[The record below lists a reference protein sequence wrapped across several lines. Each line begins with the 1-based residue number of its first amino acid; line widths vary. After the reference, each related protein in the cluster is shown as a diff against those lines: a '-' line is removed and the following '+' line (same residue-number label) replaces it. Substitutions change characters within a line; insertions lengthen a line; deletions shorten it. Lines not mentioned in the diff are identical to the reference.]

1 MCSSP
6 YGIEIEVLKLIR
18 GVECKNLEHKYQ
30 TTNLQQTLHNIF
42 QIQSPNTQTTS
53 VLNSFKMVKV
63 VAAIIAI
70 AGLSSMAY
78 ASPLAQKDASDAVEI
93 DARADTCNLFPW
105 FIQPYQGAD
114 CTGAPQKF
122 QPASGPYTDK
132 PVNKYCQPLSGGQPG
147 VQAFNSVSVNPTAC
161 SPLQSWKINLYM
173 NDDKCV
179 TKPITVEKNQCV
191 AAPSGA
197 QFTSFDAIVV

>member
-1 MCSSP
+1 
-6 YGIEIEVLKLIR
+6 
-18 GVECKNLEHKYQ
+18 
-30 TTNLQQTLHNIF
+30 
-42 QIQSPNTQTTS
+42 
-53 VLNSFKMVKV
+53 MVKV
-63 VAAIIAI
+63 LAAVLAV

-78 ASPLAQKDASDAVEI
+78 ASPVRPDGASATVEI
-93 DARADTCNLFPW
+93 DARDAATCNLFPW
-105 FIQPYQGAD
+105 FIQPYQGAN
-114 CTGAPQKF
+114 CAGAPQQF

-179 TKPITVEKNQCV
+179 TQPITVTNNQCV
-191 AAPSGA
+191 AAPNGA